1 MHEPSEIENLAS
13 NQAYTLVVKS
23 MDEDFIQKEK
33 RFKSLLIGLG
43 ILVILGIGLKIL
55 FSIRNKNKEKSLA
68 QILDYLKKL
77 ELKSKKAELE
87 LIQQKSLRNP
97 SDEKEEK
104 LEETDKKELS
114 LRAGNLLKESED
126 QILSGLT
133 KFENSKKFTQKDM
146 SLGKLAVRLN
156 TNTKY
161 LSEVINRHKGKNFN
175 AYINELRINYITEK
189 LKSEPA
195 YLNYKVS

>member
-1 MHEPSEIENLAS
+1 M
-13 NQAYTLVVKS
+13 
-23 MDEDFIQKEK
+23 
-33 RFKSLLIGLG
+33 
-43 ILVILGIGLKIL
+43 
-55 FSIRNKNKEKSLA
+55 A

-87 LIQQKSLRNP
+87 LFQQKSLRNP

-175 AYINELRINYITEK
+175 AYINELRINFITD
-189 LKSEPA
+189 
-195 YLNYKVS
+195 